1 MAKGNINLHIGT
13 SCDASGFTQLNAA
26 MAKSAKS
33 VSRVNGAIQI
43 LGKSGS
49 ALYPIMS
56 KISGIGAILSG
67 GIFAASGW
75 MLLTVALGKV
85 VELFGKLKDEMAQ
98 IHPEK
103 VFSKFQL
110 REMEK
115 GHERRWQYYEQMKV
129 NKAQAAAEA
138 KAQAQADAAKQK
150 AADDAYQIQANSAM
164 LKDAQG
170 KRAVEMEA
178 LRRGLIRKSGVELA
192 QATAAYNI
200 RAAQGDVADAQEMV
214 RIQKQFGE
222 FDWQRMQEVTNA
234 LALAEQKLLTVQAEE
249 AQKIKE
255 AIAARDKEI
264 AAEKKAAAEKERRER
279 QETQRKQLAAD
290 QEAIKARG
298 QETAERL
305 QAQIDAANAAAPA
318 WQKGHQGAE
327 GAGSFGEWQHQQEV
341 EAREA
346 ERNKKRQANKF
357 DLARKEYMQIWER
370 THDPRTGRLL
380 STANKAD
387 LERMQKLQKFGEL
400 LNPANDPAKK
410 VEQLEKQ
417 LKDAQLKTA
426 KNVEEITKKMKDLGL

>member
-56 KISGIGAILSG
+56 KISGIGAVLSG
-67 GIFAASGW
+67 GIFAAGGW

-85 VELFGKLKDEMAQ
+85 VELFGKLKEDINGIKTERM
-98 IHPEK
+98 
-103 VFSKFQL
+103 SKFMHV
-110 REMEK
+110 EMYK
-115 GHERRWQYYEQMKV
+115 GHERRLQKYEQMRV
-129 NKAQAAAEA
+129 DKAQREAAER
-138 KAQAQADAAKQK
+138 QAEREAAAKQK
-150 AADDAYQIQANSAM
+150 AEDDAYQIQANSAM

-178 LRRGLIRKSGVELA
+178 LRRGMIGKSGVELA

-200 RAAQGDVADAQEMV
+200 RAAQGGVADAQEMV
-214 RIQKQFGE
+214 RIQKQFGAM
-222 FDWQRMQEVTNA
+222 DWQKMQEVTNA

-249 AQKIKE
+249 AHKIKE

-264 AAEKKAAAEKERRER
+264 AATKKAAAEKEKRER
-279 QETQRKQLAAD
+279 QETQRKNLQAD

-298 QETAERL
+298 AATAERL

-318 WQKGHQGAE
+318 WQEGHQGAE
-327 GAGSFGEWQHQQEV
+327 AANGFGDWQHQQEV
-341 EAREA
+341 EAREK
-346 ERNKKRQANKF
+346 ERNQKRQANKF

-410 VEQLEKQ
+410 AEELEKQ
-417 LKDAQLKTA
+417 LREAQLKTS

>member
-1 MAKGNINLHIGT
+1 MAKGSINLHIGT

-67 GIFAASGW
+67 GIFAAGGW
-75 MLLTVALGKV
+75 MLLATALGKV
-85 VELFGKLKDEMAQ
+85 AELFGKIKDEINGIKTERM
-98 IHPEK
+98 
-103 VFSKFQL
+103 SKFM
-110 REMEK
+110 RGEMEK
-115 GHERRWQYYEQMKV
+115 GHSRRLQKYEQMKV
-129 NKAQAAAEA
+129 DKAQAAAEA
-138 KAQAQADAAKQK
+138 KAQAEEDAKAQK

-164 LKDAQG
+164 LKNAQG

-178 LRRGLIRKSGVELA
+178 LRRGMIGKSGVELA

-200 RAAQGDVADAQEMV
+200 RSAQGDVTDAQEMV

-222 FDWQRMQEVTNA
+222 FDWQKMQEVTNA
-234 LALAEQKLLTVQAEE
+234 LALAEEKLLTVQAEE

-264 AAEKKAAAEKERRER
+264 AATKKAAAEKEKRER
-279 QETQRKQLAAD
+279 LEAQRKSLQAD
-290 QEAIKARG
+290 QEAIRARG
-298 QETAERL
+298 EAAADKIQE
-305 QAQIDAANAAAPA
+305 QIAAANAAAPA
-318 WQKGHQGAE
+318 WQQGHQGAE
-327 GAGSFGEWQHQQEV
+327 AANGFGDWQHQQEV
-341 EAREA
+341 EAHEQ
-346 ERNKKRQANKF
+346 ERNQKRQANKF
-357 DLARKEYMQIWER
+357 ELARKEYLQIWER
-370 THDPRTGRLL
+370 THDPRNGRLL
-380 STANKAD
+380 STATKSD

-410 VEQLEKQ
+410 AEQLEKQ
-417 LKDAQLKTA
+417 LKEAQLKTS
-426 KNVEEITKKMKDLGL
+426 KNVEEIAKKMKDLGI